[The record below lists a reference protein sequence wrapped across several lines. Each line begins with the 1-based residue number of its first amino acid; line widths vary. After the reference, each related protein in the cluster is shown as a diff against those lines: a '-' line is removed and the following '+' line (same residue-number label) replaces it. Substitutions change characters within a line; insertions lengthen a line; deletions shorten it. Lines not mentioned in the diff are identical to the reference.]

1 MPLPSPLPRQTLRGL
16 GDKAL
21 LAEAQPSAGALKA
34 GGPEPRAGAQPGP
47 SGKPGPARPRPPP
60 MTRHFP
66 GRPGRRSGG
75 VAARGERPIPRR
87 HRLRLLRACMTQRD
101 RGTDRARPGP
111 HRAEANQG
119 GLGRAGH
126 SAAAAGPR
134 PRPAGGRPAL
144 TRIPRPWRWGG
155 KGRGE
160 AGGGGSSQRAAAAG
174 GGPRAGWRQRWVGAL
189 RAD

>member
-1 MPLPSPLPRQTLRGL
+1 
-16 GDKAL
+16 
-21 LAEAQPSAGALKA
+21 
-34 GGPEPRAGAQPGP
+34 
-47 SGKPGPARPRPPP
+47 
-60 MTRHFP
+60 
-66 GRPGRRSGG
+66 
-75 VAARGERPIPRR
+75 
-87 HRLRLLRACMTQRD
+87 MTQRD

-174 GGPRAGWRQRWVGAL
+174 GGPQAGWRLRWVGAL